1 MDAFRETL
9 GKLFRNGTFRA
20 ALVFALFLIGWAVNQ
35 LGGLNLFLI
44 NSWLVLSLPLVI
56 ASIGVT
62 LVIFTRQ
69 FDLSAAGVVTLVNV
83 LMATWLG
90 QMNVW
95 LAVIIAT
102 GVGAGIG
109 AINALFVV
117 VGKLPAI
124 AVTLATLIILNGL
137 ALVILP
143 TPGGRVSPDLVDALT
158 GPLVVPRSLIIIL
171 VLAGAWLVFRRTR
184 LGIYLFAVGQ
194 DAEAVRLSGV
204 SVVPVRF
211 AAFTIAGA
219 LYALAGVVLAAAIQ
233 TGDAA
238 IGSSY
243 LLTTFA
249 AIAIG
254 GTAFIGG
261 SGSVIGTILGA
272 LTLTVIPK
280 FLFVVGISG
289 WVQQVFTGALI
300 IAAVLIGAISTRTE
314 NKRKRTVVDDLSVGT
329 DSTHSV
335 LVEQGKS

>member
-1 MDAFRETL
+1 MNALGGTL
-9 GKLFRNGTFRA
+9 GRLLRSGTFRA
-20 ALVFALFLIGWAVNQ
+20 AVVFAIFLIGWAVNQ

-69 FDLSAAGVVTLVNV
+69 FDLSAAGVVTLTNV
-83 LMATWLG
+83 LMATWLSE
-90 QMNVW
+90 MNVW
-95 LAVIIAT
+95 LAVLIAI
-102 GVGAGIG
+102 GIG
-109 AINALFVV
+109 AAVGAVNALFVV
-117 VGKLPAI
+117 VGKLSAI

-171 VLAGAWLVFRRTR
+171 VLAAAWLVFRRTR

-238 IGSSY
+238 VGSSY
-243 LLTTFA
+243 LLSTFA

-289 WVQQVFTGALI
+289 WVQQIFTGALI
-300 IAAVLIGAISTRTE
+300 IAAVLVGAISTRTE
-314 NKRKRTVVDDLSVGT
+314 NKRKRTVVDDPAVKSDVKEPA
-329 DSTHSV
+329 

>member
-1 MDAFRETL
+1 MDAFWGTL

-20 ALVFALFLIGWAVNQ
+20 ALVFAIFLSGWAVNQ

-56 ASIGVT
+56 ASVGVT

-69 FDLSAAGVVTLVNV
+69 FDLSAAGVVTLINV

-95 LAVIIAT
+95 LAVIIAIA
-102 GVGAGIG
+102 VGAGIG

-143 TPGGRVSPDLVDALT
+143 TPGGRVSPELVDALT
-158 GPLVVPRSLIIIL
+158 GPLVIPRSLIIIL

-243 LLTTFA
+243 LLSTFA

-289 WVQQVFTGALI
+289 WVQQIFTGALI

-329 DSTHSV
+329 DSKQAV
-335 LVEQGKS
+335 LAEQGKS